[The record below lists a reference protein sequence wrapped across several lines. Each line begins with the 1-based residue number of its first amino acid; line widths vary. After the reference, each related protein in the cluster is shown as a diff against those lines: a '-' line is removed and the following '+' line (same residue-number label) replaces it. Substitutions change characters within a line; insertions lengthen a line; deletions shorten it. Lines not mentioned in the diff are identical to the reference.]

1 MVRYIKTHNVS
12 SCVFFLLLLI
22 PRMDGST
29 TSGNCPRLSQIV
41 TLSGD
46 QNEVFESEINID
58 LRFESLVDFQRLISW
73 NPRVKRIFSFST
85 FDFYGLINLYTKS
98 FSLWRRQKFHHRT
111 PLRYSSFRNAC
122 NSISSFSERFLST
135 ACPNKNLTIFERKI
149 QDYKWKFWN
158 KFWLY
163 CDNKGLK
170 FCLQFVPR
178 KSMI

>member
-1 MVRYIKTHNVS
+1 MGPPVCAQEDS
-12 SCVFFLLLLI
+12 L
-22 PRMDGST
+22 
-29 TSGNCPRLSQIV
+29 IV
-41 TLSGD
+41 TLHDYLINASAD
-46 QNEVFESEINID
+46 FESF
-58 LRFESLVDFQRLISW
+58 LHQM
-73 NPRVKRIFSFST
+73 KR
-85 FDFYGLINLYTKS
+85 
-98 FSLWRRQKFHHRT
+98 
-111 PLRYSSFRNAC
+111 
-122 NSISSFSERFLST
+122 T